1 MAVLVLLEQNDSFT
15 ITWMELMPFVWSC
28 YSPNQ
33 SYTPLCLWWLIE
45 TIHTSM
51 MIASQWM
58 SFLSSKLHRGLNK
71 WAFYHS
77 LHSLCELQ
85 GMVWYLIFREA
96 AQPRNLH
103 RNSHKRGFL
112 VKSIL
117 FTEVDVH
124 VLLALSN
131 RNVSTY
137 EAEAL
142 IL

>member
-58 SFLSSKLHRGLNK
+58 SFLSSELHRGLELVG
-71 WAFYHS
+71 FLPFITQS
-77 LHSLCELQ
+77 LRATR
-85 GMVWYLIFREA
+85 MVWYLIFREA

-103 RNSHKRGFL
+103 RDSHKCGFL
-112 VKSIL
+112 VMSSL

-137 EAEAL
+137 EAEAH